1 MKKLP
6 LVAALLG
13 VGLVLFLQIATT
25 QSHYFVFRPAPS
37 HTGQP
42 TPEHGQPPPRVVVHA
57 PPPTVEIMQVC
68 ISAIVLGAGLWV
80 VLSQRYQTVEKHWAY
95 GAIGTIIGFWLKG

>member
-13 VGLVLFLQIATT
+13 VALVLLIQIATT
-25 QSHYFVFRPAPS
+25 PHYSVFKPAP
-37 HTGQP
+37 
-42 TPEHGQPPPRVVVHA
+42 TPDIPGSIAGGDTPSLP
-57 PPPTVEIMQVC
+57 IMQIF
-68 ISAIVLGAGLWV
+68 ISVIVLGAGLWV
-80 VLSQRYQTVEKHWAY
+80 VLSRRYQPQEKHWAY